1 LNGKTIEWGHD
12 ALIVGTKANRA
23 RFKGMSALSNWPRN
37 RLLLALPFRNLK
49 RLMPELERIPCQR
62 GQVLMDADSSL
73 DHVFFPDSGVI
84 SVVAVYAD
92 GSIIE
97 MATIGREGC
106 SGVQAALGAKSSSA
120 RLLVQIP
127 GSAAKMSRAA
137 FTRAMGSMPSV
148 RGLMYAYSQA
158 FLEQVMVSVACNGAH
173 SLKERL
179 ARWLLM
185 MRDRCD
191 EDALQITQNLL
202 AEMLGAQRPSITIA
216 ARELERAGL
225 IERGRRQ
232 VTILDRQG
240 LTKASCECYQLVREH
255 VAFHLPKTYT

>member
-1 LNGKTIEWGHD
+1 MNNSNG
-12 ALIVGTKANRA
+12 
-23 RFKGMSALSNWPRN
+23 PRN
-37 RLLLALPFRNLK
+37 RLLLALPARNLK
-49 RLMPELERIPCQR
+49 QLMPELEQIRCQR
-62 GQVLMDADSSL
+62 GQVLMDADRSL
-73 DHVFFPDSGVI
+73 DHVFFPDSGVV

-106 SGVQAALGAKSSSA
+106 TGMQAIFGARTSSV

-127 GSAAKMSRAA
+127 GSATKISRAA
-137 FTRAMGSMPSV
+137 FTQAMVSMPAFRS
-148 RGLMYAYSQA
+148 LMNAYVQA

-173 SLKERL
+173 NLKQRL

-185 MRDRCD
+185 MRDRSD
-191 EDALQITQNLL
+191 GDALPITQSLL
-202 AEMLGAQRPSITIA
+202 AEMLGVQRPTITNA
-216 ARELERAGL
+216 AHEMERAGL
-225 IERGRRQ
+225 IERGRQQ

-240 LTKASCECYQLVREH
+240 LAEESCECYQLVRAR

>member
-1 LNGKTIEWGHD
+1 MN
-12 ALIVGTKANRA
+12 
-23 RFKGMSALSNWPRN
+23 ALSNWPRN
-37 RLLLALPFRNLK
+37 RLLLALPTSNLK
-49 RLMPELERIPCQR
+49 RLMPEIEYIHCQR

-73 DHVFFPDSGVI
+73 DHVFFPDSGII

-106 SGVQAALGAKSSSA
+106 TDVQAVFGAKRSSV

-127 GSAAKMSRAA
+127 GDAAKMSRAA
-137 FTRAMGSMPSV
+137 FTRAMVSMPSF
-148 RGLMYAYSQA
+148 RILMYAYVQA
-158 FLEQVMVSVACNGAH
+158 FLQQILVSVACNGAH

-185 MRDRCD
+185 MRDRGD
-191 EDALQITQNLL
+191 DDTLQITHDLL
-202 AEMLGAQRPSITIA
+202 AEMLGVQRPTITNA

-225 IERGRRQ
+225 IKRGRRQ
-232 VTILDRQG
+232 VTILDRQS
-240 LTKASCECYQLVREH
+240 LVEASCECYQLVRAR

>member
-1 LNGKTIEWGHD
+1 MNVISK
-12 ALIVGTKANRA
+12 
-23 RFKGMSALSNWPRN
+23 WPRN
-37 RLLLALPFRNLK
+37 RLLLALPPSNLK
-49 RLMPELERIPCQR
+49 QLMPELEQAPCQR

-73 DHVFFPDSGVI
+73 DHVFFPDSGVV

-106 SGVQAALGAKSSSA
+106 TGVQAVFGAKSSSF

-127 GSAAKMSRAA
+127 GSAARMSRAA
-137 FTRAMGSMPSV
+137 FTRAMGSMPSF
-148 RGLMYAYSQA
+148 RSLMYAYVHA

-173 SLKERL
+173 SLKQRL

-185 MRDRCD
+185 MRDRGD
-191 EDALQITQNLL
+191 DDALPITQNLL
-202 AEMLGAQRPSITIA
+202 AEMLGVQRPTITNA
-216 ARELERAGL
+216 ARELERAGV

-240 LTKASCECYQLVREH
+240 LTEESCECYQLVRARI
-255 VAFHLPKTYT
+255 AFHLPKTYPEK

>member
-1 LNGKTIEWGHD
+1 MNNSNG
-12 ALIVGTKANRA
+12 
-23 RFKGMSALSNWPRN
+23 PRN
-37 RLLLALPFRNLK
+37 RLLLALPARNLK
-49 RLMPELERIPCQR
+49 QLMPELEQIRCQR
-62 GQVLMDADSSL
+62 GQVLMDADRSL
-73 DHVFFPDSGVI
+73 DHVFFPDSGVV

-106 SGVQAALGAKSSSA
+106 TGIQAIFGAKTSSV

-127 GSAAKMSRAA
+127 GSATKISRAA
-137 FTRAMGSMPSV
+137 FTQAMESMPAF
-148 RGLMYAYSQA
+148 RGLMNAYVQA

-173 SLKERL
+173 NLKQRL

-185 MRDRCD
+185 MRDRSD
-191 EDALQITQNLL
+191 GDALPITQSLL
-202 AEMLGAQRPSITIA
+202 AEMLGVQRPTITNA
-216 ARELERAGL
+216 AHELERAGL
-225 IERGRRQ
+225 IERGRQQ

-240 LTKASCECYQLVREH
+240 LAGESCECYQLVKTR